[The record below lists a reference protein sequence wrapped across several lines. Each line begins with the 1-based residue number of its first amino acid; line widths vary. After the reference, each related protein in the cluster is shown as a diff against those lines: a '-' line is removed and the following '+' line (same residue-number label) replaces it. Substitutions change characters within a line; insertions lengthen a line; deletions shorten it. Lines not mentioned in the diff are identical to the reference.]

1 MDVPLK
7 KVAIVG
13 GGLAGL
19 SAASKLA
26 EAGIDVTLF
35 EAAPQLGGRARA
47 VVWKGKRLDNG
58 QHILLGAYQQT
69 LGLMASIG
77 VNENHVLLRLPLELN
92 MHSAFTLK
100 AKNLPAPLHL
110 LFGLLSAKEL
120 SLHERF
126 AAIRFFGWLKVTR
139 FKLTKDEPLLS
150 LLSRKHQPER
160 LIKWLWEP
168 LCLAALN
175 TPIAIASAQTYLN
188 VLRDSFNQ
196 SKTDSDLLLPKV
208 DLSALLSEPIAKHIK
223 KHGGKIALNNPVSNI
238 EQTAHGFSLKIASKQ
253 VLEFSHVLLA
263 CSPHHLQ
270 AISPK
275 LDIASDSAALNY
287 QPIYTVYIQYP
298 SHIKLPNIMTGF
310 TQGIAQWAF
319 DRGQLCGQDGLIA
332 VIISAEGAHQKLSQ
346 QALSEKITA
355 ELQVAFPYLPAP
367 EWHKVIAEKRA
378 TFACTAGLK
387 RPAQQSKIKNLYLAG
402 DFTKGDYPATIEG
415 AIKSGLS
422 AAQLVLQS

>member
-7 KVAIVG
+7 KVAIIG

-26 EAGIDVTLF
+26 ETGIDVTLF

-47 VVWKGKRLDNG
+47 VVWKGQRLDNG

-69 LGLMASIG
+69 LKLMASVG
-77 VNENHVLLRLPLELN
+77 VDETKVLLRVPLALN
-92 MHSAFTLK
+92 MHKSFNLK

-110 LFGLLSAKEL
+110 LLGFLSAKGL
-120 SLHERF
+120 SWPERF
-126 AAIRFFGWLKVTR
+126 AAIRFFVWLKAIR
-139 FKLTKDEPLLS
+139 FKLTQDKPLMD
-150 LLSRKHQPER
+150 LLIQKKQPTR

-175 TPIAIASAQTYLN
+175 TPITTASAQTYLN

-196 SKTDSDLLLPKV
+196 NKNDSDLLLPKL
-208 DLSALLSEPIAKHIK
+208 DLSTIFSEPLVEHIK
-223 KHGGKIALNNPVSNI
+223 KNGGKIALNTAVSHI
-238 EQTAHGFSLKIASKQ
+238 EQIANGFSLNIVNKEATK
-253 VLEFSHVLLA
+253 FSHVVIA
-263 CSPHHLQ
+263 TSPHHVQ
-270 AISPK
+270 PITSK
-275 LDIASDSAALNY
+275 LDIARNVAFDY

-298 SHIKLPNIMTGF
+298 SHIKLQHVMTGF
-310 TQGIAQWAF
+310 TQGVAQWAF

-332 VIISAEGAHQKLSQ
+332 VIVSAEGTHQKLSQ
-346 QALSEKITA
+346 QALGETIIE
-355 ELQVAFPYLPAP
+355 ELKESFPDLPSP

-378 TFACTAGLK
+378 TFACVSGLK
-387 RPAQQSKIKNLYLAG
+387 RPKQLTQIANLYLAG
-402 DFTKGDYPATIEG
+402 DYTEGDYPATIEG
-415 AIKSGLS
+415 AIRSGLS

>member
-19 SAASKLA
+19 SAASRLA

-58 QHILLGAYQQT
+58 QHILLGAYQKT
-69 LGLMASIG
+69 LELMASIG
-77 VNENHVLLRLPLELN
+77 VNENHVLLRLPLTLN

-100 AKNLPAPLHL
+100 TKNLPAPLHL
-110 LFGLLSAKEL
+110 LFGILSAKGL
-120 SLHERF
+120 NLDERF
-126 AAIRFFGWLKVTR
+126 AAIRFFIWLKVTR

-175 TPIAIASAQTYLN
+175 TPITTASAQTYLN
-188 VLRDSFNQ
+188 VLGDSLNQ

-208 DLSALLSEPIAKHIK
+208 DLSTLLSEPIAEHIK
-223 KHGGKIALNNPVSNI
+223 KHGGKIALNTSVSNV
-238 EQTAHGFSLKIASKQ
+238 EQTAHGFSLKITSKQ

-275 LDIASDSAALNY
+275 LDIASDTAALNY

-298 SHIKLPNIMTGF
+298 SHIKLLNIMTGF

-319 DRGQLCGQDGLIA
+319 DRGQLCGQDGLVA

-346 QALSEKITA
+346 QALNETITA

-402 DFTKGDYPATIEG
+402 DFTEGDYPATIEG
-415 AIKSGLS
+415 AIRSGLS
-422 AAQLVLQS
+422 AAQLIMQS